1 MKIKDIMSKDVICC
15 DINDSI
21 KDVCNIMK
29 KYDVGFIVVYDN
41 DKICGC
47 LTDRDIVLNYGNEIK
62 DIISSNLITIK
73 PSDTLRFAAEIMGK
87 NKIKRIIVIDEED
100 ACGVVSLSDLIR
112 YIDCYEEIKKI
123 YSIDKNDEYQEVS
136 VDDFEL

>member
-21 KDVCNIMK
+21 KDVCDLMK

-41 DKICGC
+41 DNVCGC
-47 LTDRDIVLNYGNEIK
+47 LTDRDIILNYGNEIK

-73 PSDTLRFAAEIMGK
+73 PSDTLRFAAEVMGE
-87 NKIKRIIVIDEED
+87 NKIKRVIVMDKED

-123 YSIDKNDEYQEVS
+123 YSIDRNDEYQEVS